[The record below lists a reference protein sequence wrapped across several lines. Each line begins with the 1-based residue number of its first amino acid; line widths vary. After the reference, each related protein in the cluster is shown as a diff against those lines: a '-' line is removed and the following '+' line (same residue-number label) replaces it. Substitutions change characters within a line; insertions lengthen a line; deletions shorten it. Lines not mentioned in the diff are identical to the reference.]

1 MLKLLGG
8 QRAAARR
15 TCTGDTSYALFNL
28 YLCSI
33 FVLYLFYICS
43 IVYKCPSQFI
53 ADPERFHN
61 THRCIFASFRASSM
75 GAALRKAD
83 CDIRRVF
90 KIVAAALYD
99 AGDQGTGGEVLRAR
113 CLPVRVS
120 LAKSLWRTWRSLL
133 PFGTWIRSPLAT
145 SRVLKEAIC
154 KRTIQCSVRT
164 VDHEGF
170 RDAADLVGCLLGLS
184 DPDCAWLDSWIWMR
198 ADFTAKQ
205 CALDPDLEVDAE
217 EQARAMQARECR
229 LLCSSRHP
237 SPIGSD
243 AEAEFC
249 RYTISQ
255 PRLASALIHSTRL
268 RA

>member
-1 MLKLLGG
+1 MYQGI
-8 QRAAARR
+8 QAM
-15 TCTGDTSYALFNL
+15 
-28 YLCSI
+28 LCSI
-33 FVLYLFYICS
+33 YIFVLVLFQSLYLFNRLTNALVNSSQIQKGS
-43 IVYKCPSQFI
+43 ITPIGAFSHLL
-53 ADPERFHN
+53 E
-61 THRCIFASFRASSM
+61 HRSM

-90 KIVAAALYD
+90 KIVAAALHD

-113 CLPVRVS
+113 CLPVRVA

-237 SPIGSD
+237 S
-243 AEAEFC
+243 
-249 RYTISQ
+249 
-255 PRLASALIHSTRL
+255 RLDQKRNFAATQSASHV
-268 RA
+268 